1 MSKIY
6 KQRQIQVEAVL
17 KSINACSGQKIVT
30 FKRTYPRIV
39 HAEMLKHSMTK
50 CNTASS
56 RAIPVKTMNETILDE
71 VAMPVRFGQNQ
82 AGMQDKGGEHGA
94 PVVIDGVAYSQQE
107 AWSYAAKQA
116 VKVSNA
122 FAEAGYHKQVC
133 NRLTEPFQFTV
144 DVFTAT
150 ELANLFWLRC
160 DKDAD
165 PTAQVLAEL
174 MYEAY
179 MDEEDWQCLTEGE
192 WHLPFVECKHVDG
205 EQSFFTLDVDVSGT
219 ETDGFVY
226 EQPLTLEEAKKV
238 SMSVCAQ
245 ASYRKADSSLEKA
258 LTVEQRLFTG
268 NKVHASPSEH
278 QAMAFDEEGGKE
290 YWEIDGVTHL
300 DVDGNMWSG
309 NLRGFVQLR
318 QLIPNNYQSSMN
330 AVVEQ
335 LTTN

>member
-1 MSKIY
+1 MGKIY
-6 KQRQIQVEAVL
+6 KRGQIQVEVVL
-17 KSINACSGQKIVT
+17 KSINVCNGQKIVT
-30 FKRTYPRIV
+30 FKRTYPRII

-82 AGMQDKGGEHGA
+82 AGMQDKGGEYNA
-94 PVVIDGVAYSQQE
+94 PVVIDGVAYSPQE
-107 AWSYAAKQA
+107 AWEYAAKQA

-133 NRLTEPFQFTV
+133 NRITEPFQLVV

-179 MDEEDWQCLTEGE
+179 MDEDGWQCLTEGE
-192 WHLPFVECKHVDG
+192 WHLPFVGVTWFYGKQQFFIRDWYADG
-205 EQSFFTLDVDVSGT
+205 EPSCHYQK
-219 ETDGFVY
+219 
-226 EQPLTLEEAKKV
+226 QLTLEEAKKV

-245 ASYRKADSSLEKA
+245 ASYRKADDSLEKA

-268 NKVHASPSEH
+268 SKVHASPSEH
-278 QAMAFDEEGGKE
+278 QAMAFDEEGLLEVCDMEGL
-290 YWEIDGVTHL
+290 THQ
-300 DVDGNMWSG
+300 DVNGDFWSG

-318 QLIPNNYQSSMN
+318 QLIPNNYQHDMN

>member
-1 MSKIY
+1 MSKVY
-6 KQRQIQVEAVL
+6 KRGQIQVEAVL
-17 KSINACSGQKIVT
+17 KSINACNNRKIVT
-30 FKRTYPRIV
+30 FKRTYPRII

-71 VAMPVRFGQNQ
+71 AAMPVRFGQNQ
-82 AGMQDKGGEHGA
+82 AGMQDKGGEHDA
-94 PVVIDGVAYSQQE
+94 PVVIDGVAYSPQE

-179 MDEEDWQCLTEGE
+179 MDEDGWQCLTEGE

-205 EQSFFTLDVDVSGT
+205 EQSFFTWDVDVSGT

-245 ASYRKADSSLEKA
+245 ASYRKADDSFEKA

-309 NLRGFVQLR
+309 NLKGFVQLR

>member
-1 MSKIY
+1 MGKIY
-6 KQRQIQVEAVL
+6 KKGQVSVEAVL
-17 KSINACSGQKIVT
+17 KSINVCNGQKIVT
-30 FKRTYPRIV
+30 FKRTYPRII

-82 AGMQDKGGEHGA
+82 AGMQDKGGEHDA
-94 PVVIDGVAYSQQE
+94 PVVIDGVSYSPQE
-107 AWSYAAKQA
+107 AWEYAAKQA

-165 PTAQVLAEL
+165 PTAQVLVEL

-179 MDEEDWQCLTEGE
+179 MDEDDWQCLTDGE
-192 WHLPFVECKHVDG
+192 WHLPFVGVNWFYGKQQFFIREFYVDG
-205 EQSFFTLDVDVSGT
+205 EL
-219 ETDGFVY
+219 GFHY
-226 EQPLTLEEAKKV
+226 QKQLTIEEAKKV

-245 ASYRKADSSLEKA
+245 ASYRKADDSLEKA

-278 QAMAFDEEGGKE
+278 QAMAFDS
-290 YWEIDGVTHL
+290 DGYVECCEFKGLTHQ
-300 DVDGNMWSG
+300 DVNGDFWSG
-309 NLRGFVQLR
+309 NLKGFVQLR

-330 AVVEQ
+330 VVIEQ
-335 LTTN
+335 INNKQ

>member
-1 MSKIY
+1 MGKVY
-6 KQRQIQVEAVL
+6 KRGQIQVEVVL
-17 KSINACSGQKIVT
+17 KSINVCNGQKIVT
-30 FKRTYPRIV
+30 FKRTYPRII

-82 AGMQDKGGEHGA
+82 AGMQDKGDKHDA
-94 PVVIDGVAYSQQE
+94 PVVIDGVAYRPQE

-179 MDEEDWQCLTEGE
+179 MDEDDWQCLTEGE

-205 EQSFFTLDVDVSGT
+205 EQSFFTWDVDTSGT
-219 ETDGFVY
+219 ETDGFMY
-226 EQPLTLEEAKKV
+226 EQPLTLEEAKKI

-278 QAMAFDEEGGKE
+278 QAMAFDEECVLDACDVEGL
-290 YWEIDGVTHL
+290 THQ
-300 DVDGNMWSG
+300 DVNGNFWSG
-309 NLRGFVQLR
+309 NLKGFVQLR
-318 QLIPNNYQSSMN
+318 QLIPNNYQHDMN

>member
-1 MSKIY
+1 MGKIY
-6 KQRQIQVEAVL
+6 KKGQVSVEAVL
-17 KSINACSGQKIVT
+17 KSINVCNGQKIVT
-30 FKRTYPRIV
+30 FKRTYPRII

-82 AGMQDKGGEHGA
+82 AGMQDKGGEHDA
-94 PVVIDGVAYSQQE
+94 PVVINGVAYSPQE
-107 AWSYAAKQA
+107 AWEYAAKQA

-174 MYEAY
+174 M
-179 MDEEDWQCLTEGE
+179 
-192 WHLPFVECKHVDG
+192 
-205 EQSFFTLDVDVSGT
+205 
-219 ETDGFVY
+219 
-226 EQPLTLEEAKKV
+226 
-238 SMSVCAQ
+238 
-245 ASYRKADSSLEKA
+245 
-258 LTVEQRLFTG
+258 
-268 NKVHASPSEH
+268 
-278 QAMAFDEEGGKE
+278 
-290 YWEIDGVTHL
+290 
-300 DVDGNMWSG
+300 
-309 NLRGFVQLR
+309 
-318 QLIPNNYQSSMN
+318 
-330 AVVEQ
+330 
-335 LTTN
+335 